1 MKAIRCIPVVLWTL
15 FIPVLA
21 QATSAGCKLQELHP
35 TGANVDVGTLHL
47 NLGSPDNAD
56 KPTAWEGPIII
67 SRQGHAACSVKDNV
81 AIVSLPLMLGNDR
94 FLYVPTYSGSES
106 IFYMVDTQDCSIRWQ
121 SQPYAGNAVFKKN
134 SIYLH
139 EAGHIH
145 LGIQCLPGSGA
156 TLGASARSA

>member
-15 FIPVLA
+15 LIPVQA

-35 TGANVDVGTLHL
+35 AGANVDVGTRHL